1 VRTSAID
8 TALADTERSYCRAKA
23 TVASIGTDLMSR
35 GPSGALSQRSEFS
48 KAAEQ
53 LRHFTGWVYA
63 SVRPI
68 AQKIAGQPIRVG
80 RAGSGP
86 KRMKQAPDAEP
97 LDSHPI
103 LDLLA
108 DPNDLMV
115 AWSLIYSTVASLELT
130 GSSLWWLPEIDGR
143 RQVFPIPT
151 SWIQSTEGT
160 TRFERWLVR
169 PPNHTGEPLPIE
181 ADEACYFA
189 YPNPAD
195 PHGTW
200 SPLQA
205 SGAAV
210 DADESMT
217 ASQRS
222 MFARGIHPSHAV
234 IVALPIEADEA
245 CYFAYPNPADP
256 HGTWSPLQA
265 SGAAVDA
272 DESMT
277 ASQRSMFARGIHPSH
292 AVIVGKDATTG
303 RRPELN
309 GPQQRQIIR
318 AIRERYASVYNT
330 GEPIILDGLI
340 EDIKR
345 LSNTPQE
352 MDWLS
357 SGKGTKGR
365 ITQGFGTNPI
375 IMGELEGANRAS
387 ALAAEFH
394 FAEFTVN
401 PKIALMSQCL
411 TEWLGPMFGADGERL
426 VVWIEPVVPR
436 DADFEL
442 RRYQVLGQFQAVTRN
457 ELRAWAG
464 LPAMAGGDKPPGGDM
479 SFERA
484 FSRAVDHRIALGE
497 TRDVFYG
504 LSREGAAEKRKN
516 GNGRFATVP

>member
-23 TVASIGTDLMSR
+23 TVASVSTELLSR

-68 AQKIAGQPIRVG
+68 AQTIAGQPIKVG
-80 RAGSGP
+80 RAGARP
-86 KRMKQAPDAEP
+86 RRVKQTPDAEP

-130 GSSLWWLPEIDGR
+130 GSSLWWLPELDRR

-160 TRFERWLVR
+160 TRFDRWLIR

-205 SGAAV
+205 AGAAV

-217 ASQRS
+217 ASQRN
-222 MFARGIHPSHAV
+222 MFARGIHPSHA
-234 IVALPIEADEA
+234 I
-245 CYFAYPNPADP
+245 
-256 HGTWSPLQA
+256 
-265 SGAAVDA
+265 
-272 DESMT
+272 
-277 ASQRSMFARGIHPSH
+277 
-292 AVIVGKDATTG
+292 IVGKDATTG

-318 AIRERYASVYNT
+318 AIRERYASVYNS

-345 LSNTPQE
+345 LSNTAEE
-352 MDWLS
+352 MDYLN
-357 SGKGTKGR
+357 SGKTTKAR
-365 ITQGFGTNPI
+365 IMQGFGTNAAI
-375 IMGELEGANRAS
+375 CGELEGANRAS
-387 ALAAEFH
+387 SLAAEIH

-401 PKIALMSQCL
+401 PKIELISQCL
-411 TEWLGPMFGADGERL
+411 TEWLGPIFAADGEKL
-426 VVWIEPVVPR
+426 VIWIEPVVPR
-436 DADFEL
+436 DADMEL
-442 RRYQVLGQFQAVTRN
+442 RRYQVLGQFAAVTVN

-484 FSRAVDHRIALGE
+484 FSQAVDHRIALGE
-497 TRDVFYG
+497 TRDVFYS
-504 LSREGAAEKRKN
+504 LSREGAERKKN

>member
-1 VRTSAID
+1 MRTSAID
-8 TALADTERSYCRAKA
+8 TALADTDRSYCRAKA
-23 TVASIGTDLMSR
+23 TVASIGTDLLSR

-97 LDSHPI
+97 LDTHPI

-160 TRFERWLVR
+160 TRFERWLIR
-169 PPNHTGEPLPIE
+169 PPNHTGEPLPI
-181 ADEACYFA
+181 D
-189 YPNPAD
+189 
-195 PHGTW
+195 
-200 SPLQA
+200 
-205 SGAAV
+205 
-210 DADESMT
+210 
-217 ASQRS
+217 
-222 MFARGIHPSHAV
+222 
-234 IVALPIEADEA
+234 ADEA

-318 AIRERYASVYNT
+318 AIRERYANVYNT

-345 LSNTPQE
+345 LSNTPEE
-352 MDWLS
+352 MDWLN
-357 SGKGTKGR
+357 SGKTTKGQ

-436 DADFEL
+436 DADMEL
-442 RRYQVLGQFQAVTRN
+442 KRYQVLGQFAAVTVN

-504 LSREGAAEKRKN
+504 LSREGAEKRKN

>member
-1 VRTSAID
+1 MRTSAID

-169 PPNHTGEPLPIE
+169 PPNHTGEP
-181 ADEACYFA
+181 
-189 YPNPAD
+189 
-195 PHGTW
+195 
-200 SPLQA
+200 
-205 SGAAV
+205 
-210 DADESMT
+210 
-217 ASQRS
+217 
-222 MFARGIHPSHAV
+222 
-234 IVALPIEADEA
+234 LPIEADEA